1 MNVMRLMVLV
11 AFSLLLSACASGGSG
26 GAAST
31 GVGMKST
38 ELSSLE
44 PTTTIGSGPLTP
56 QSLLGVAPS
65 ALSARL
71 GAPALKRTEPDAE
84 VWQYSGSD
92 CALFVY
98 FYKAG
103 HGALASSYVDARKSN
118 GGPASTDACLAN
130 IASGRGVPTS

>member
-1 MNVMRLMVLV
+1 MLMTRVFIFTALS
-11 AFSLLLSACASGGSG
+11 FLLAACASGGG
-26 GAAST
+26 AST
-31 GVGMKST
+31 GVGMNNA

-44 PTTTIGSGPLTP
+44 PAPTIGSGSLTP

-84 VWQYSGSD
+84 VWQYGGSD

-103 HGALASSYVDARKSN
+103 HGALASTYVDARKLS
-118 GGPASTDACLAN
+118 GGPTSTDACLAT
-130 IASGRGVPTS
+130 IVSGRATPTS

>member
-1 MNVMRLMVLV
+1 MNMMRLLGLVLL
-11 AFSLLLSACASGGSG
+11 SLLLAACAGSG
-26 GAAST
+26 SGSVLST
-31 GVGMKST
+31 GIGMKDA

-44 PTTTIGSGPLTP
+44 PAPSIGSGPLTP
-56 QSLLGVAPS
+56 HSLLGVAPS

-71 GAPALKRTEPDAE
+71 GPPALKRTEPDAE

-103 HGALASSYVDARKSN
+103 HGALASTYVDARKSS
-118 GGPASTDACLAN
+118 GGPASTDVCLAD
-130 IASGRGVPTS
+130 IASGHGVPTS